1 MRTWHGFS
9 SRFCSS
15 PSSSTASGRTSAPA
29 SGAGPSYSL
38 HWASPRSRS
47 LSSSSRSPSSTR
59 MVPTPATS
67 RSSSPSHLSLQLST
81 SSGSSSS
88 VAAGSSLTAKPAS
101 RLTATTTP
109 NNPNFLKDR
118 LSHRNG
124 PSYHL

>member
-1 MRTWHGFS
+1 MAWVFFAVLQLVFVIHGIRQDERAGLWSWSKFFFALGFAALEVVIFVVPLTFATRTA
-9 SRFCSS
+9 R
-15 PSSSTASGRTSAPA
+15 
-29 SGAGPSYSL
+29 
-38 HWASPRSRS
+38 
-47 LSSSSRSPSSTR
+47 
-59 MVPTPATS
+59 TPATFP
-67 RSSSPSHLSLQLST
+67 SSSPSHLSLQVST